1 LHKLHLKIT
10 WEIALKK
17 LIKSR
22 DRIYHSANNHK
33 IPSCHKMMFDCH
45 NVSKGQIKLLKELA
59 SVYEELDADYQS
71 IDLIDLEFY
80 ERWLN
85 GRY

>member
-1 LHKLHLKIT
+1 MGET
-10 WEIALKK
+10 ALKK
-17 LIKSR
+17 LVKFKNR
-22 DRIYHSANNHK
+22 NLKPANNHK
-33 IPSCHKMMFDCH
+33 IPSYHKMMFDCH
-45 NVSKGQIKLLKELA
+45 NVSKGQINLLKELV
-59 SVYEELDADYQS
+59 SVYEELDEDYRS